1 MEDTARTTPYARTGN
16 RLIATDKLPILS
28 AEIQRLRCRPRQYT
42 LRSRCMVGYERQQL
56 LHAERR
62 MPRGYGAAYSE
73 VPSFPLIA
81 RSA

>member
-1 MEDTARTTPYARTGN
+1 
-16 RLIATDKLPILS
+16 
-28 AEIQRLRCRPRQYT
+28 
-42 LRSRCMVGYERQQL
+42 MVGYERQQL